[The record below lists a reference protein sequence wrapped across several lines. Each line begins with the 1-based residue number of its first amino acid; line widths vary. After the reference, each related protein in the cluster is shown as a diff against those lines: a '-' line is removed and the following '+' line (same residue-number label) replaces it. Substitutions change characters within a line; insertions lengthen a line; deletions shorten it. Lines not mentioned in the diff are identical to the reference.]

1 MRAGGVVACRGPC
14 ASALRAFRI
23 KPSIR
28 CSSSSSTAV
37 STPSTTTTS
46 FEHASFI
53 RDIAAAKPP
62 EHLNYLLNVLQARG
76 ETIPSP
82 GAREGLFPLVIPLS
96 ISPSGALTSFL
107 RWPTAPPGMEMPIVE
122 VHQHGVW
129 LLAKDTDQYIHRI
142 LVEEDAN
149 VAKGSVSKLYD
160 ATSDAGKKLYTEGDF
175 MESGITDLD
184 AYILKKVGLF
194 PDVIERK
201 VARHLE
207 KGDHVSAM
215 VTGEFYTR
223 GHFPGFGRPFVFN
236 AEVLLKVG
244 RNLEAKD
251 AARGA
256 LKSPWWTLGC
266 KYHEVA
272 EIALWDDEQI
282 EFIKEKV
289 SKDGKLE
296 DLKKG
301 KAPEQVSLDEAAF
314 LLDLASVEG
323 TWTDNIDRIAE
334 CYREAGLSDIARF
347 VLYKD

>member
-1 MRAGGVVACRGPC
+1 MRIMRAGGVVVCRGPC

-28 CSSSSSTAV
+28 CLSSSSTAV
-37 STPSTTTTS
+37 TTTTTT
-46 FEHASFI
+46 FEHGSFI

-62 EHLNYLLNVLQARG
+62 EHLNYLLNVLQASG
-76 ETIPSP
+76 ETIASP

-96 ISPSGALTSFL
+96 INPSGALTSFL

-129 LLAKDTDQYIHRI
+129 LLAKNTDQYIHRM

-149 VAKGSVSKLYD
+149 VAKGSINKLCD
-160 ATSDAGKKLYTEGDF
+160 ATSDAGKKLYTKGDF
-175 MESGITDLD
+175 MESSITDLD
-184 AYILKKVGLF
+184 VYILKKVGLF

-201 VARHLE
+201 VARHFE

-236 AEVLLKVG
+236 AEILLKVG
-244 RNLEAKD
+244 RKLEAKD

-272 EIALWDDEQI
+272 EIAQWDDEQI

-323 TWTDNIDRIAE
+323 TWTDNVDRIAE